1 VIIGDA
7 NMCEIATYLKVGTT
21 ALVLK
26 MIEDDF
32 ITDDFTLSEP
42 VRALKTVSHD
52 TNLKSNI
59 ELSDGRRIT
68 AIELQW
74 EYLRLAKKYAQDN
87 EVNEVELDVLE
98 RWESVL
104 DRLDADPMSLER
116 ELDWVAKL
124 QLMHA
129 YRDRDS
135 LEWDSPKLKMID
147 LQWHDVRQE
156 KGLYYKLL
164 ASGKIEQ
171 LVDEAE
177 IAYAVDNPP
186 VDTRAYFRGE
196 CLRRF
201 SDVIV
206 AASWDALIF
215 DIGDEPLRKVP
226 TLEPMRGTKVHVDAL
241 LDASPDASTLIR
253 NLGS

>member
-1 VIIGDA
+1 
-7 NMCEIATYLKVGTT
+7 
-21 ALVLK
+21 
-26 MIEDDF
+26 
-32 ITDDFTLSEP
+32 
-42 VRALKTVSHD
+42 
-52 TNLKSNI
+52 
-59 ELSDGRRIT
+59 
-68 AIELQW
+68 
-74 EYLRLAKKYAQDN
+74 
-87 EVNEVELDVLE
+87 
-98 RWESVL
+98 L